1 VELADLIA
9 ARTQA
14 GTDPLVLASASPQR
28 RAILEQLGVPFEV
41 RPADVQ
47 EAAAGEPEVVA
58 RDNALRKATVVAGI
72 SPGRTGLG
80 VDTLVTLDGEIFGKP
95 ATPEAAAE
103 TLLKLQGRE
112 HAVLSG
118 IAVARGE
125 AQDVPRSLVERTLV
139 RFAPLPTAQIA
150 AYVATGEW
158 RGRAGAYAIQG
169 RGAALVDGIR
179 GDYLNVVGLPVPA
192 LRALLPGLLGV

>member
-9 ARTQA
+9 AKTRA
-14 GTDPLVLASASPQR
+14 STDPLVLASASPQR

-47 EAAAGEPEVVA
+47 EAAAGDPEAVA
-58 RDNALRKATVVAGI
+58 RDNALLKATVVAGLC
-72 SPGRTGLG
+72 PDRTVLG

-95 ATPEAAAE
+95 ATPEAAAA
-103 TLLKLQGRE
+103 TLLRLQGRE

-118 IAVARGE
+118 IAVAVGTPG
-125 AQDVPRSLVERTLV
+125 DVPRARVQETRV
-139 RFAPLPTAQIA
+139 RFAPLTTAQIA
-150 AYVATGEW
+150 GYVATGEW

-169 RGAALVDGIR
+169 RGAAIVEEIH

>member
-1 VELADLIA
+1 MELADLIA
-9 ARTQA
+9 AKTRA
-14 GTDPLVLASASPQR
+14 STDPLVLASASPQR

-47 EAAAGEPEVVA
+47 EAAAGDPEAVA
-58 RDNALRKATVVAGI
+58 RDNALLKATVVAGLC
-72 SPGRTGLG
+72 PDRTVLG

-95 ATPEAAAE
+95 ATPEAAAA
-103 TLLKLQGRE
+103 TLLRLQGRE

-118 IAVARGE
+118 IAVAVGTPG
-125 AQDVPRSLVERTLV
+125 DVPRARVQETRV
-139 RFAPLPTAQIA
+139 RFAPLTTAQIA
-150 AYVATGEW
+150 GYVATGEW

-169 RGAALVDGIR
+169 RGAAIVEEIH

>member
-1 VELADLIA
+1 MELADLIA
-9 ARTQA
+9 AKTRA
-14 GTDPLVLASASPQR
+14 STDPLVLASASPQR

-47 EAAAGEPEVVA
+47 EAAAGEPEAVA
-58 RDNALRKATVVAGI
+58 RDNALLKATVVAGLC
-72 SPGRTGLG
+72 PDRTVLG
-80 VDTLVTLDGEIFGKP
+80 VDTIVTLDGEIFGKP
-95 ATPEAAAE
+95 ATPEAAAA
-103 TLLKLQGRE
+103 TLLRLQGRE

-118 IAVARGE
+118 IAVAVGTPG
-125 AQDVPRSLVERTLV
+125 DVPRARVQQTRV
-139 RFAPLPTAQIA
+139 RFAPLTTAQIA
-150 AYVATGEW
+150 GYVATGEW

-169 RGAALVDGIR
+169 RGAAIVEEIH

>member
-9 ARTQA
+9 AKARA
-14 GTDPLVLASASPQR
+14 DGAPLVLASASPQR
-28 RAILEQLGVPFEV
+28 RAILEQLGVAFEV

-47 EAAAGEPEVVA
+47 EEVVGEPEVVA
-58 RDNALRKATVVAGI
+58 HDNALLKATVVAGLC
-72 SPGRTGLG
+72 PGRTVLG

-95 ATPEAAAE
+95 DTPEAAAA
-103 TLLKLQGRE
+103 TLLRLQGRE

-118 IAVARGE
+118 IAVCDERQG
-125 AQDVPRSLVERTLV
+125 VPRTRVERTLV
-139 RFAPLPTAQIA
+139 RFAPLSPAQIGG
-150 AYVATGEW
+150 YVASGEW

-169 RGAALVDGIR
+169 RGAALVDGIS

-192 LRALLPGLLGV
+192 LRTLLPGLLGV